1 MLCGD
6 AMWWCYVM
14 LLPLLPSMLLLYDT
28 DFPRE
33 ILCSSLI
40 FSFSSFFSILLLLLP
55 PRPLLLLLLL
65 LLLLCAMIF
74 PCGLK
79 TSFLSK
85 KKRPRK
91 RPRSRRTLGR
101 QSSQPH
107 PPQLLVVVVMA
118 EGAHRGEESWEVAP
132 GFEPSSSWRSS

>member
-1 MLCGD
+1 VFIPDFFFFFFLFYTPTTAATTTTTAAAAAAVAIVCHD
-6 AMWWCYVM
+6 LSMWTEN
-14 LLPLLPSMLLLYDT
+14 L
-28 DFPRE
+28 
-33 ILCSSLI
+33 
-40 FSFSSFFSILLLLLP
+40 FFI
-55 PRPLLLLLLL
+55 
-65 LLLLCAMIF
+65 
-74 PCGLK
+74 
-79 TSFLSK
+79 K